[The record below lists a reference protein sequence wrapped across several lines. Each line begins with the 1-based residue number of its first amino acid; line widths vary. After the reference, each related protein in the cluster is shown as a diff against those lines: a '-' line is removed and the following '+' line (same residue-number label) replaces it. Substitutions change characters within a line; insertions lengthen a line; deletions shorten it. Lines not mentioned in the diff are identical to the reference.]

1 MPVPNPV
8 TKRAAVIG
16 GGPAGLMA
24 AERIARAGCAV
35 TVFERM
41 PSPGRKFL
49 MAGRGGLNI
58 THSEDAANFLLRYGE
73 AQQALA
79 PVLESFSAQDLRRW
93 CEELGQET
101 FVGSSGRIFPK
112 SMKASP
118 LLRAW
123 LRRLD
128 QQGVEIRLRHSF
140 RGWNASGELLI
151 EDASGSLS
159 AFAADAMVLAMGGA
173 SWPRLGS
180 DGGWVE
186 ALRARGISVASLQP
200 SNCGFDVEWSPHL
213 RERFAGAP
221 LKNVVLRFGE
231 RSTRGEMTVTTHGVE
246 GGAVYALSPMLRD
259 AIARDGAVVVHIDLR
274 PDTDADTLM
283 RKLSSERGKASLS
296 NHLRKRAGLTP
307 LEIALLHETHAPFA
321 ATGELAKHI
330 KSVPVRLT
338 RARPIERAI
347 SSAGGV
353 AFSELDADFM
363 LAKVPGA
370 FCAGEMIDW
379 EAPTGGYLLQACFA
393 TGFVAGEGAASWLSR
408 AKA

>member
-1 MPVPNPV
+1 V

-24 AERIARAGCAV
+24 AERIARIGAAV
-35 TVFERM
+35 AVFEHM

-58 THSEDAANFLLRYGE
+58 THSEDAVNFLRRYGE
-73 AQQALA
+73 AKNVLA
-79 PVLESFSAQDLRRW
+79 PVLERFSAPDLRGW

-101 FVGSSGRIFPK
+101 FVGSSGRVFPR

-140 RGWNASGELLI
+140 RGWNSSGELLI

-159 AFAADAMVLAMGGA
+159 AFAADATVLAMGGA

-180 DGGWVE
+180 DGGWVD

-200 SNCGFDVEWSPHL
+200 SNCGFDVDWSAHL

-231 RSTRGEMTVTTHGVE
+231 RSTRGEMTVTAYGIE

-259 AIARDGAVVVHIDLR
+259 AIARDGKAVMHMDLR
-274 PDTDADTLM
+274 PDTDVETLT
-283 RKLSSERGKASLS
+283 RKLSGDRGKASLS
-296 NHLRKRAGLTP
+296 NHLRKRAGLAP
-307 LEIALLHETHAPFA
+307 LEIALLHEAHAPFA
-321 ATGELAKHI
+321 AAHQLAAHVKA
-330 KSVPVRLT
+330 VPLKLT

-353 AFSELDADFM
+353 AFTELDANLM
-363 LAKVPGA
+363 LVKMPGV

-393 TGFVAGEGAASWLSR
+393 TGLVAGEGAAAWMSR